1 MVHRVVVLLRTARRI
16 SQTDG
21 LVSLINRGFKFL
33 GGWFFQHEI
42 YYLYKHEMKD
52 RNEAEF
58 MPRIHDFT
66 FEIVFTNRQADELAT
81 RGLEFRSSDGIDKY
95 RLDEGAIAFC
105 FFVGQEFAHKGWIA
119 VNEKAQRS
127 FFNIPYKVDYVRKE
141 ALCGGTFTNP
151 EYRGNGLMAY
161 GYFKRLQFL
170 KESGL
175 TEAKNA
181 VAKDNIA
188 SHKALARLEP
198 ELYGQA
204 RYFKIMGLKFWREIL
219 LPAKPL

>member
-1 MVHRVVVLLRTARRI
+1 MTARHILR
-16 SQTDG
+16 TDG
-21 LVSLINRGFKFL
+21 LVSLISRGFKFL
-33 GGWFFQHEI
+33 GGWFFERET
-42 YYLYKHEMKD
+42 YYLYRHEMKD

-58 MPRIHDFT
+58 MPRIQDFT
-66 FEIVFTNRQADELAT
+66 FEIVFTNKQADELAT
-81 RGLEFRSSDGIDKY
+81 RSLEFRSSDGIDRY

-105 FFVGQEFAHKGWIA
+105 FFVEQELAHKGWIA
-119 VNEKAQRS
+119 VNEEAQRS
-127 FFNIPYKVDYVRKE
+127 FFNIPYEVDYLRKE
-141 ALCGGTFTNP
+141 AFCGGTFTNP
-151 EYRGNGLMAY
+151 KYRGNGLMTY

-170 KESGL
+170 KESGR

-188 SHKALARLEP
+188 SHKALAKLEP

-204 RYFKIMGLKFWREIL
+204 RYLKVVGLKFWREIP